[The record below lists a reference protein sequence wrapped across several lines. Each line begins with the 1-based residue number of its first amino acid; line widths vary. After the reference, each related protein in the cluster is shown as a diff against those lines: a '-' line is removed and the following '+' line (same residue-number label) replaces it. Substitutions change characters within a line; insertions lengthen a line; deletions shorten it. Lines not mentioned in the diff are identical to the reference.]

1 MFVRPETSV
10 VAATRTAVPGK
21 CPECGH
27 ETLAA
32 YRVLSEGGWWD
43 VIKCRDCLASVQRS
57 AGPLLGVLSEAVDSL
72 VPRTP
77 DRR

>member
-10 VAATRTAVPGK
+10 VAATRTDVPGK
-21 CPECGH
+21 CPECAR
-27 ETLAA
+27 ETLAE

-43 VIKCRDCLASVQRS
+43 VIKCRDCLASVERRP
-57 AGPLLGVLSEAVDSL
+57 GPLLGALSEVVDSL
-72 VPRTP
+72 VPRAP